1 MKEFFAYFFGQG
13 ETIEF
18 THFSVAHFV
27 PIAVMLVIMGLIAIF
42 GKKIQNFKHE
52 DKIRLTLA
60 FIMIIC
66 EMSYFWRLTNVESLN
81 ANPVDHLPITV
92 CGWAIIFC
100 SFLVLSKNQ
109 TLFDIAYFWVF
120 AGSIFGLLTPTV
132 ISYCGPTRFRYYQFW
147 LEHTMGFI
155 TLFYMIF
162 VHKMRPNIKSMIKAY
177 VALLILGGIAIT
189 ANTLLP
195 GANYLYVAR
204 PEETASILDFLPKNY
219 IVRLIL
225 MALIIATLF
234 FVFYLPWFIKDLKA
248 KKKELATAT
257 ATLENN
263 EVEKPNTIASAK
275 MSSIANFVTKLD
287 QAKETEEHKT
297 ESVEETVNAETST
310 EQVVSEAIVTEEV
323 ATEEQPEQVMAEEV
337 VEEQAVEITEEVTET
352 VVENVNSE
360 ETVENTEV
368 DTLEEPIET
377 ETTTESEPEEI

>member
-13 ETIEF
+13 ETVEF

-27 PIAVMLVIMGLIAIF
+27 PIAVMLVIMTLIAIF
-42 GKKIQNFKHE
+42 GKKIKTFKHE

-100 SFLVLSKNQ
+100 SFLILTKNQ
-109 TLFDIAYFWVF
+109 TLFDISYFWVF
-120 AGSIFGLLTPTV
+120 AGSIFGLITPTV
-132 ISYCGPTRFRYYQFW
+132 ITYCGPTRFRYYQFW

-162 VHKMRPNIKSMIKAY
+162 VHGMRPNIKSMIKSY
-177 VALLILGGIAIT
+177 VSLLILGGIAIT

-204 PEETASILDFLPKNY
+204 PEETKSILDFLPKNY

-225 MALIIATLF
+225 MAVIVATLF
-234 FVFYLPWFIKDLKA
+234 FVFYLPWLLIDI
-248 KKKELATAT
+248 KKKKALATSTSETTENTEHKKPETAT
-257 ATLENN
+257 AKMNTIANFINKLDSAKQNEATTSEQQKVEQTPTTETVEETAIETEQNNNEMVAEQPKEIAEINTTENN
-263 EVEKPNTIASAK
+263 EVTNEVNSE
-275 MSSIANFVTKLD
+275 MVNN
-287 QAKETEEHKT
+287 ET
-297 ESVEETVNAETST
+297 N
-310 EQVVSEAIVTEEV
+310 
-323 ATEEQPEQVMAEEV
+323 
-337 VEEQAVEITEEVTET
+337 EEVTE
-352 VVENVNSE
+352 
-360 ETVENTEV
+360 
-368 DTLEEPIET
+368 
-377 ETTTESEPEEI
+377 